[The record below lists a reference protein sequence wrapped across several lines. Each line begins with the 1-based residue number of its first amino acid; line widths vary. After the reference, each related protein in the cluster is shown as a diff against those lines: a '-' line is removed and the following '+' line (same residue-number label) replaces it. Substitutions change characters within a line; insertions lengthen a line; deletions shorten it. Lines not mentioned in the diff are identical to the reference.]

1 MVVLKTKKGVERM
14 STEFNLS
21 FVQGLTVREK
31 AELVTGKDFW
41 FTAENIE
48 NDYTKNHGNRWSFR
62 IAKTSK

>member
-1 MVVLKTKKGVERM
+1 M